1 MKSDKKIALCFL
13 TYDNLSKPE
22 LWKDFLNEKYN
33 FYIHNKNDFDG
44 DFDKYCINTKIKT
57 KWGRISIVKATL
69 LLFKEAFT
77 CIDNEYFMLLSDKC
91 IPLYNS
97 NITYE
102 KITNIDNNV
111 LLASDNIHSNRS
123 CKMKDREFLKNC
135 KFMHQSQWM
144 LLKRDTVKFF
154 IENDYTDSFSS
165 VPIPDEHY
173 FINVI
178 NKFNIPYKNQLI
190 TFSNW
195 NEKTEVGNYR
205 PYPKTYSVLTNNI
218 IENIINKNFIFM
230 RKVSPNCE
238 LPDYF
243 DALFDNS
250 EK

>member
-1 MKSDKKIALCFL
+1 MEDKIALCFL
-13 TYDNLSKPE
+13 TYNNLSQSK
-22 LWKDFLNEKYN
+22 LWKKFINSKYN
-33 FYIHNKNDFDG
+33 IYIHNKSEFKG
-44 DFDKYCINTKIKT
+44 EFEEYCIKNRVKT
-57 KWGRISIVKATL
+57 KWGHISLVKATL
-69 LLFKEAFT
+69 NLFKEAFQT
-77 CIDNEYFMLLSDKC
+77 KENKYFVLLSDKC
-91 IPLYNS
+91 IPLYSADEIYN
-97 NITYE
+97 NI
-102 KITNIDNNV
+102 KNIDSN
-111 LLASDNIHSNRS
+111 LLQNFSGNQHSERYYSLADKNFFN
-123 CKMKDREFLKNC
+123 KDTFIKQ
-135 KFMHQSQWM
+135 HQWM